1 MASGKEYQLA
11 IKIAGKVDSSFNRA
25 LSTVSGALG
34 GMNAV
39 MGASV
44 KIAASA
50 FAGIA
55 AATAGIGIASTK
67 VGQEF
72 EAAMDSV
79 AATAHATDEQYAM
92 LEAAAM
98 EMGRTTSKT
107 AAESAAALEYMALAG
122 WSVEDSIA
130 GLPGILH
137 LSEAT
142 GLDLARASD
151 LVTDSMA
158 ALGLT
163 VDDLSG
169 YLDVAAKANNKSN
182 QTAEQLMEAYLGVGG
197 TMHNLGVPITE
208 SATAL
213 GVLANRGIK
222 GSEAGTALNA
232 IMVNLTTGT
241 GQAGKAMEALGVSA
255 FDSEGNFIG
264 LEATLQAV
272 NTALEGCTEEQRNAY
287 LAAIGG
293 KHHVDAL
300 NDLMAGLN
308 TTLENGNTEWE
319 DLQQNLEASEGA
331 LEDMRNT
338 KLDNL
343 AGDLAIFTS
352 ALQDAGIKIYKN
364 LQTPLRNAVQFATSS
379 IYKISDALQEGGF
392 TGMAGAI
399 GEVLSD
405 SLLEIG
411 NYASSFLE
419 IVFTISDGLFKGLTA
434 KAPELGTA
442 ASNLV
447 SQFLRGFMNFYSQ
460 FWTTGALLLS
470 QFLQGMVTQMPG
482 ILAAG
487 REAVQKLATG
497 LISQLPS
504 ILTAAIQ
511 IVQYLIDGLGQTL
524 PTLIAM
530 GAVLL
535 YQLATGLANAAPQLI
550 QHAITAVGYIVQG
563 LIDALPTILAA
574 GVTLLLGLVEGI
586 AQNIG
591 YLVQTGADL
600 ITNLI
605 QGLVTML
612 PVIIAAAGDIMV
624 NLLTGII
631 QNLPA
636 ILQGGVQIIASLVIG
651 IVQAIPTLIST
662 MLGAFQQLVESLLNI
677 DWSALGRQIVDSIKN
692 GIANAWSGLKDF
704 FSDPIGNVT
713 ALFSQGGQEA
723 GQAYAEGVKVS
734 YVDIQDAATGITT
747 ATIPAFEND
756 TSALQQF
763 GVNASQSLANGITSG
778 EGTLDMA
785 ALQAGGNAMNYMV
798 TGMDASMS
806 NVTAAAQTAGA
817 QLANS
822 MGSGV
827 SANSGALTSAISS
840 LGSSASNAAS
850 GISISPTIQGAS
862 GLASSAQAVT
872 QTATQVKTAMA
883 AMNSAVNSAMSSLNN
898 SVKTGMTGLASA
910 AKSGVTG
917 LTNAVKSGMNQTKT
931 AVTNAM
937 SSVKSGFTSG
947 WAAVRSATTSTF
959 ASIIAV
965 VNSRMNAAKQAVVSA
980 VHAMRSSMYFS
991 WSLPYVGTGALSSA
1005 INAVSNCV
1013 AQCKAMMKFEWSLP
1027 LIKLPHFK
1035 VTAGT
1040 GNYGLDGNGTPPSI
1054 SVEWYRKGGILDGAQ
1069 IFGMLGD
1076 KLLGG
1081 GEAGPEAVLPLS
1093 ELWSNMRSVFADLL
1107 DERDKASGIPALR
1120 DLLASFLPATQPAMA
1135 GSPAPTYQISFSP
1148 VYHFEGEA
1156 PSRDEIIEANRI
1168 SAEEFAERMDQWMR
1182 DNDRRVF

>member
-11 IKIAGKVDSSFNRA
+11 IKIAGKVDSSFNKA
-25 LSTVSGALG
+25 LSTVTGALG

-44 KIAASA
+44 KVAASA

-67 VGQEF
+67 VGKEF
-72 EAAMDSV
+72 ETAMDSV
-79 AATAHATDEQYAM
+79 AATAHATDEQYAQ

-107 AAESAAALEYMALAG
+107 AAESANALEYMALAG

-197 TMHNLGVPITE
+197 TMHNLNVPITE

-232 IMVNLTTGT
+232 IMINLTTGT

-264 LEATLQAV
+264 LEATLQQV
-272 NTALEGCTEEQRNAY
+272 NAALEGCTEEQRNAY

-319 DLQQNLEASEGA
+319 DLQQNLEGAEGA
-331 LEDMRNT
+331 LEDMRAT

-364 LQTPLRNAVQFATSS
+364 LQEPLRGAVQFATSS
-379 IYKISDALQEGGF
+379 IYKVSDALQEGGF
-392 TGMAGAI
+392 TAMAGAI
-399 GEVLSD
+399 GELLAD

-419 IVFTISDGLFKGLTA
+419 IVFTISDGLFNGLTE
-434 KAPELGTA
+434 KAPEIGQA

-447 SQFLRGFMNFYSQ
+447 AQFLRGFMGFYSR
-460 FWTTGALLLS
+460 FYTTGALLLS

-482 ILAAG
+482 ILQAG
-487 REAVQKLATG
+487 IEAVQSLATG
-497 LISQLPS
+497 LISQFPS
-504 ILTAAIQ
+504 ILTATIQ
-511 IVQYLIDGLGQTL
+511 IVLYLIDGIGQML
-524 PTLIAM
+524 PTLISM
-530 GAVLL
+530 GAVLI

-550 QHAITAVGYIVQG
+550 QHAITAVGFIVQG
-563 LIDALPTILAA
+563 LIDALPTLLSA
-574 GVTLLLGLVEGI
+574 GVMLLLGLVEGI
-586 AQNIG
+586 AQNLG

-612 PVIIAAAGDIMV
+612 PVIIAAAGDIIV

-662 MLGAFQQLVESLLNI
+662 MLGAFQQLIESLLNI
-677 DWSALGRQIVDSIKN
+677 DWSALGRQIVDGIKG
-692 GIANAWSGLKDF
+692 GIAKAWEGLKDF
-704 FSDPIGNVT
+704 FSDPIGNVIS
-713 ALFSQGGQEA
+713 LFSAGGQEA
-723 GQAYAEGVKVS
+723 GEAYAEGVRVS
-734 YVDIQDAATGITT
+734 YVDIQDAATGVTT
-747 ATIPAFEND
+747 ASIPAFEID

-763 GVNASQSLANGITSG
+763 GVNSSQALASGITSG
-778 EGTLDMA
+778 SGTIDMA

-798 TGMDASMS
+798 TGMDASMG
-806 NVTAAAQTAGA
+806 NVTAAAETAGA
-817 QLANS
+817 QLASS
-822 MGSGV
+822 MGNGV
-827 SANSGALTSAISS
+827 SANSSALTSAISN
-840 LGSSASNAAS
+840 LGSSASSTAS

-872 QTATQVKTAMA
+872 QTANQVKTAMA
-883 AMNSAVNSAMSSLNN
+883 GMNSAVTSALSTLNN
-898 SVKTGMTGLASA
+898 SVKSGMSNLANSAKAAMTGF
-910 AKSGVTG
+910 V
-917 LTNAVKSGMNQTKT
+917 NAVKAGMNQAKS
-931 AVTNAM
+931 AVTASM
-937 SSVKSGFTSG
+937 SNVKAGFTSG
-947 WAAVRSATTSTF
+947 WSAVRSATTSTF
-959 ASIIAV
+959 SSLQSI
-965 VNSRMNAAKQAVVSA
+965 VNSRMNAAKTAVTSA
-980 VHAMRSSMYFS
+980 AHAMRSSMYFS
-991 WSLPYVGTGALSSA
+991 WSLPYVGTGALSAAISA
-1005 INAVSNCV
+1005 VRSCVST
-1013 AQCKAMMKFEWSLP
+1013 AKSMMNFEWRLP
-1027 LIKLPHFK
+1027 DMKLPHFR
-1035 VTAGT
+1035 VVG
-1040 GNYGLDGNGTPPSI
+1040 GVSPYGINGEGKLPEI
-1054 SVEWYRKGGILDGAQ
+1054 YVDWYKKGGILDGAQ

-1081 GEAGPEAVLPLS
+1081 GEAGPEAVLPLRD
-1093 ELWSNMRSVFADLL
+1093 LWSNMRSIFGDLL
-1107 DERDKASGIPALR
+1107 DERDRASGITALR
-1120 DLLASFLPATQPAMA
+1120 DLFSSFLPQPAPA
-1135 GSPAPTYQISFSP
+1135 GGPAPSYQIAFSP

-1156 PSRDEIIEANRI
+1156 PSREEIVEANRI
-1168 SAEEFAERMDQWMR
+1168 SSEEFEERMEEWIR
-1182 DNDRRVF
+1182 DHDRRDF